1 MKKIQIDTTQNVLV
15 QYQLASSGERFL
27 ALIIDVISIL
37 LLIWISGLVFFFSSI
52 LIEVWVWLIVA
63 TYSPVLETFNHGRTL
78 GKMAMNLKVIKV
90 DGEQA
95 QPLDYL
101 SRWSTKGIEIYLTL
115 GSLAGLVSFFS
126 PKGQRLGDVLANTV
140 VIKQESIGR
149 LNLGRVTA
157 LKKYDDYEAQYPQVL
172 QLQEE
177 EVVLIHETY
186 NRFKKFK
193 TEGHIAAFDRLVNS
207 LAAKLEIEN
216 VPNSEVFVK
225 QLIKDYVILTRS

>member
-15 QYQLASSGERFL
+15 QYQIASSGERFL
-27 ALIIDVISIL
+27 SLIIDFIAIL
-37 LLIWISGLVFFFSSI
+37 LLTWIFGLITSAWPVLSEVVF
-52 LIEVWVWLIVA
+52 WLTIT

-90 DGEQA
+90 DGELA

-101 SRWSTKGIEIYLTL
+101 SRWSTKGVEVYLTL
-115 GSLAGLVSFFS
+115 GSLAGLVSYFS
-126 PKGQRLGDVLANTV
+126 PKGQRIGDVLANTV

-157 LKKYDDYEAQYPQVL
+157 LKKYGDYEAQYPQVL
-172 QLQEE
+172 QLHEDE
-177 EVVLIHETY
+177 IILVHETF
-186 NRFKKFK
+186 NRYKKFR
-193 TEGHIAAFDRLVNS
+193 TEGHKEAFSRLVDS
-207 LAAKLEIEN
+207 LALKLEVGQVKNAEG
-216 VPNSEVFVK
+216 FVK

>member
-27 ALIIDVISIL
+27 ALIIDVVSIL
-37 LLIWISGLVFFFSSI
+37 LMVWITSLLTSFSPLLS
-52 LIEVWVWLIVA
+52 EVLVWLIVSI
-63 TYSPVLETFNHGRTL
+63 YSPVMETFNHGRTF

-95 QPLDYL
+95 QALDYI
-101 SRWSTKGIEIYLTL
+101 SRWSTKGLEVYLTL
-115 GSLAGLVSFFS
+115 GSLAGLVSYFS
-126 PKGQRLGDVLANTV
+126 PKSQRIGDVLANTV

-172 QLQEE
+172 QLQED
-177 EVVLIHETY
+177 EVILIHETF

-193 TEGHIAAFDRLVNS
+193 TEGHQAAFLQLVSS
-207 LAAKLEIEN
+207 LAKKLEVEK
-216 VPNSEVFVK
+216 VVDSEVFVK